1 MIFLNEVQDN
11 ASRMGYR
18 IQFQPNNPIDHNSSY
33 LRTVSV
39 VVAFW
44 SLLTVAVAVAV
55 AHIFG

>member
-44 SLLTVAVAVAV
+44 SLLTVAVA
-55 AHIFG
+55 HIFG